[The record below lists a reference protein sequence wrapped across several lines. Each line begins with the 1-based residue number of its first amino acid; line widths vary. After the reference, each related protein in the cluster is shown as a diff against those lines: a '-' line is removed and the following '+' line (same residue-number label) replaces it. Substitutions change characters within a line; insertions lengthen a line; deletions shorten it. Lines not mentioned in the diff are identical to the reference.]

1 MNNFWSQVFL
11 GNTLKDWAIAIGII
25 IVTFIVLR
33 IARNIVLGRLK
44 LWSQR
49 TNTQFDDFLISLIDR
64 FVVPFLYILGIY
76 WGLQSLQLSPKVA
89 RVTHVAIL
97 VAGTFFIVRLISSAI
112 AYLINNYVGHQG
124 DQESRRKQARG
135 IVVLV
140 NIVIWVIGVLF
151 LIDNLGYN
159 ITTIITGLGIG
170 GIAIA
175 LATQAILGDLFSYF
189 VIFFDKPF
197 EIGDFIIIG
206 DKMGTIENVGIKT
219 TRIRSLSGE
228 QLILSNTDL
237 TNSRVHNYKRMEK
250 RRIVFSLGIVYDT
263 PVEKVRRVPE
273 IIRKSIE
280 AQPDTQFDRAHFLSF
295 GDFSLKYEVV
305 YNVLSPDYNLYMDR
319 QQAINFDIMKAFEA
333 ESIAFAFPTQTLFI
347 SNGSTNGHAEDGGHN
362 LEKSSSA
369 NPAPNKNINMN
380 S

>member
-11 GNTLKDWAIAIGII
+11 GNTLKDWTIAIGII
-25 IVTFIVLR
+25 IVTLFVLR
-33 IARNIVLGRLK
+33 IARNILLNKLK

-49 TNTQFDDFLISLIDR
+49 TNTQFDDFVISLIDR

-76 WGLQSLQLSPKVA
+76 WGLKSLQLSDKAEKVA
-89 RVTHVAIL
+89 DVVLLFT
-97 VAGTFFIVRLISSAI
+97 GTFFIIRLLGSAI
-112 AYLINNYVGHQG
+112 SYFINAYVGAHS
-124 DQESRRKQARG
+124 DQAGRKKQARG
-135 IVVLV
+135 IIVLV
-140 NIVIWVIGVLF
+140 NIIIWVLGILF
-151 LIDNLGYN
+151 LVDNLGYN

-197 EIGDFIIIG
+197 EIGDFIIVG
-206 DKMGTIENVGIKT
+206 DKMGAVEYVGIKT

-228 QLILSNTDL
+228 QLVFSNTDL

-250 RRIVFSLGIVYDT
+250 RRIVFSFRISYNT
-263 PVEKVRRVPE
+263 PTEKVSRISGMVKQ
-273 IIRKSIE
+273 IIE
-280 AQPDTQFDRAHFLSF
+280 AQPDTQFDRAHLLSF
-295 GDFSLKYEVV
+295 GDFSFNFEVV

-319 QQAINFDIMKAFEA
+319 QQAINFEMVKAFEQ
-333 ESIAFAFPTQTLFI
+333 ESVRFAYPTQNLI
-347 SNGSTNGHAEDGGHN
+347 IGNGGQKAGQQNDFAMN
-362 LEKSSSA
+362 L
-369 NPAPNKNINMN
+369 N

>member
-25 IVTFIVLR
+25 IVTLIVLR
-33 IARNIVLGRLK
+33 ITRNIVLSRLK

-76 WGLQSLQLSPKVA
+76 WGVQSLQLSPKIA
-89 RVTHVAIL
+89 RITHVAIL
-97 VAGTFFIVRLISSAI
+97 VTGTFFIVRLIIAAI

-135 IVVLV
+135 IIVLV
-140 NIVIWVIGVLF
+140 NIVIWAIGILF
-151 LIDNLGYN
+151 LIDNLGYD
-159 ITTIITGLGIG
+159 ITTIIAGLGIG
-170 GIAIA
+170 GIAVA

-206 DKMGTIENVGIKT
+206 DKMGAVEYVGIKT

-228 QLILSNTDL
+228 QLIFSNTDL

-273 IIRKSIE
+273 IIRKIIE
-280 AQPDTQFDRAHFLSF
+280 AQPDTLFDRAHFLSF
-295 GDFSLKYEVV
+295 GDFSLNYEVV

-319 QQAINFDIMKAFEA
+319 QQAINFDILKAFED
-333 ESIAFAFPTQTLFI
+333 ESISFAFPTQTLFI
-347 SNGSTNGHAEDGGHN
+347 NNGSTNGHAEDGGLH
-362 LEKSSSA
+362 LEKPSA
-369 NPAPNKNINMN
+369 GNPAPNKNINMN

>member
-11 GNTLKDWAIAIGII
+11 GNTLKDWAIAISII

-33 IARNIVLGRLK
+33 VARKIVLSRLK

-64 FVVPFLYILGIY
+64 FIIPFLYILGVY
-76 WGLQSLQLSPKVA
+76 WGVQSLQLSPKAA

-97 VAGTFFIVRLISSAI
+97 LAGTFFIVRLIIAAI
-112 AYLINNYVGHQG
+112 AYLINNYVGHQS

-135 IVVLV
+135 IIVLV
-140 NIVIWVIGVLF
+140 NVVIWVIGILF

-197 EIGDFIIIG
+197 EIGDFIIVG
-206 DKMGTIENVGIKT
+206 DKMGAVEYVGIKT
-219 TRIRSLSGE
+219 TRLRSLGGE
-228 QLILSNTDL
+228 QLVFSNTDL

-250 RRIVFSLGIVYDT
+250 RRVVFAFRISYSTPMDKLSRIPGIV
-263 PVEKVRRVPE
+263 KK
-273 IIRKSIE
+273 IIE
-280 AQPDTQFDRAHFLSF
+280 AQPDAQFDRAHLLAF
-295 GDFSLKYEVV
+295 GDFSFNFEVV

-319 QQAINFDIMKAFEA
+319 QQAINFEMVKAFEQ
-333 ESIAFAFPTQTLFI
+333 ESIRFAYPTQNLI
-347 SNGSTNGHAEDGGHN
+347 IGNGSQNPTFMNGSFDKPSPVKA
-362 LEKSSSA
+362 
-369 NPAPNKNINMN
+369 
-380 S
+380 